1 MRHSASAKEFSHA
14 PRTPPADG
22 PDISAPGPL
31 LLLLEGRAPWEWAA
45 TLAAAPL
52 LRRLPAGDGHPV
64 IVYPGLG
71 ANDLSTAPLRR
82 FLRSQG
88 YHPHAWKQGFN
99 FGPRHGVLPQLR
111 AQLEQVFEQH
121 GGRAVSLVGW
131 SLGGIYAR
139 ELAKEL
145 PGLVR
150 CVVTLG
156 TPFTGHPKATNA
168 WRFYEFVSG
177 HVPHED
183 AAQMAQIRQAP
194 PVPTTSVYSRT
205 DGVVAWRCSVDHPGP
220 ITENIGLHASHVGMG
235 MNPLALY
242 VVADRLAQPPGQWA
256 PFQASGLRRFFFR
269 TGVAPLLAAG
279 QGGLGTEQGLATPTP
294 H

>member
-1 MRHSASAKEFSHA
+1 MTLTMRRSPSDLA
-14 PRTPPADG
+14 
-22 PDISAPGPL
+22 APGPL

-45 TLAAAPL
+45 TLAATPL

-82 FLRSQG
+82 FLRGQG

-99 FGPRHGVLPQLR
+99 FGPRHGVQAQLR
-111 AQLEQVFEQH
+111 AQLEEVHAQH

-156 TPFTGHPKATNA
+156 TPFTGHPKATHA

-177 HVPHED
+177 HRARDD
-183 AAQMAQIRQAP
+183 AVQLQRIREAP

-205 DGVVAWRCSVDHPGP
+205 DGVVAWRCSVDQPGP
-220 ITENIGLHASHVGMG
+220 ITENIGLQASHLGMG

-242 VVADRLAQPPGQWA
+242 VVADRLAQPQWQWA
-256 PFQASGLRRFFFR
+256 PFKASGLRRFFFR
-269 TGVAPLLAAG
+269 TGVAPLGPQPVGAASAG
-279 QGGLGTEQGLATPTP
+279 AGGEGSGPVRPAPR
-294 H
+294 